1 MQKLCTEE
9 DLKAGTP
16 RNRRPVTKA
25 LAVSCPVVQSAT
37 QWGEERRNEALVIT
51 TKQLTKATYRKVYF
65 SSKLNVPSWAGTC
78 NGWPHCVHSQ
88 GADSK
93 EVGTQCTF
101 FFPFSYDPLSH
112 EMMGLLSSTQSRNN
126 FVDRAEI
133 CKRVSIVIP
142 DVTKL
147 KIITGLTINMSV
159 PKSQIQ
165 NQGHEVCRMNFCCCG
180 DGGNL
185 LSTNSA
191 DQIITSGSLWS
202 LRQALRKE
210 VHHGSLHVS

>member
-1 MQKLCTEE
+1 MCPHGQVHAMVGHTASTVREQTAKKLA
-9 DLKAGTP
+9 LSALSSFHSVMTP
-16 RNRRPVTKA
+16 SPMR
-25 LAVSCPVVQSAT
+25 
-37 QWGEERRNEALVIT
+37 W
-51 TKQLTKATYRKVYF
+51 
-65 SSKLNVPSWAGTC
+65 W
-78 NGWPHCVHSQ
+78 
-88 GADSK
+88 
-93 EVGTQCTF
+93 
-101 FFPFSYDPLSH
+101 
-112 EMMGLLSSTQSRNN
+112 GLLSSTQSRNN
-126 FVDRAEI
+126 FIDRAEI

-202 LRQALRKE
+202 LRQALLKE
-210 VHHGSLHVS
+210 VHHGSLHVSWNYMWFLTRLGLTDRTNAFS